1 LFWLVTKLI
10 KKTEK
15 LKPDKLLSTERETFN
30 ISIFQRNQTINMK
43 SHSSGFSELL
53 PETPTYT
60 LLKLWLLNQLKSKW
74 IKTKLPNLPTNGRKS
89 KTPLFQT
96 KKTKIS
102 SDCIIHVFILFHCF
116 LVNFLNHFFKIQL
129 IFSF

>member
-1 LFWLVTKLI
+1 MFWLVTKLI

-30 ISIFQRNQTINMK
+30 ISIFQPNQTINMK
-43 SHSSGFSELL
+43 SHSSGSSELL
-53 PETPTYT
+53 PETPTCT
-60 LLKLWLLNQLKSKW
+60 SLKLWLLNQLKSKW

-89 KTPLFQT
+89 KTLLFQT

-102 SDCIIHVFILFHCF
+102 NDCLIHVFILFHSF
-116 LVNFLNHFFKIQL
+116 LVNFFNSIFLNTVN
-129 IFSF
+129 FSF